1 MHMSHPRTGSIFMPL
16 PFPFPYGPTA
26 SYPMCVMQGDC
37 SKAKAELGWVPEI
50 TFEELVKDMMK
61 SDIANVDAGHD
72 HL

>member
-1 MHMSHPRTGSIFMPL
+1 MR
-16 PFPFPYGPTA
+16 
-26 SYPMCVMQGDC
+26 VMQGDC